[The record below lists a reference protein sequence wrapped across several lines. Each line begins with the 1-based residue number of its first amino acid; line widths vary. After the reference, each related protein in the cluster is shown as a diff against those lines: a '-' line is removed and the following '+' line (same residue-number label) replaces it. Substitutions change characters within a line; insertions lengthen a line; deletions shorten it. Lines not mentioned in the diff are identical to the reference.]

1 MSKDLIKQL
10 RESHDFQVIM
20 NDMLRYRPVVP
31 TYKPQKTMD
40 ETANMFEQI
49 KYSSAQ
55 QDGFDLL
62 FSALTGN
69 RP

>member
-1 MSKDLIKQL
+1 MSKELIKQL

-20 NDMLRYRPVVP
+20 KDLLKHRPVVP

-40 ETANMFEQI
+40 ETANMLEQI

>member
-1 MSKDLIKQL
+1 MSKDLINQL
-10 RESHDFQVIM
+10 RESRDFQVIM
-20 NDMLRYRPVVP
+20 AEMLKVRPVVP
-31 TYKPQKTMD
+31 TYKPQKTLD
-40 ETANMFEQI
+40 ETANIMEQI

-62 FSALTGN
+62 FSALTGK

>member
-10 RESHDFQVIM
+10 RESPDFQIIM
-20 NDMLRYRPVVP
+20 RDMLKYRPVVP
-31 TYKPQKTMD
+31 TYKPQKTID
-40 ETANMFEQI
+40 ETANMVEQI